1 MRQTLQT
8 PAFWC
13 LWFVW
18 GLAGAAGIATV
29 TLSATFGVARGLPL
43 EQAVLILTGF
53 NVTNGAS
60 RLIAGHLSDIMGRR
74 LTMGLT
80 FGAAGVGYLLLPQVT
95 GLEAWMVAADVVG
108 FAFGTLFAVSAPLI
122 VDCFGMAR
130 YGAVFGLV
138 FTAYAFVAGPLG
150 PWLSGY
156 ILDRTGGNFTLVF
169 MYLATLCLASAFLV
183 RYVRPA
189 KP

>member
-1 MRQTLQT
+1 
-8 PAFWC
+8 
-13 LWFVW
+13 
-18 GLAGAAGIATV
+18 
-29 TLSATFGVARGLPL
+29 
-43 EQAVLILTGF
+43 
-53 NVTNGAS
+53 
-60 RLIAGHLSDIMGRR
+60 LIAGHLSDMMGRR

-80 FGAAGVGYLLLPQVT
+80 FGAAGLGYVLLPQVT
-95 GLEAWMVAADVVG
+95 GLVSWIIAAAVVG
-108 FAFGTLFAVSAPLI
+108 FAFGTLFSVSAPLI

-130 YGAVFGLV
+130 FGAVFGLV

-169 MYLATLCLASAFLV
+169 TYLGSLCLVSAVLI
-183 RYVRPA
+183 RYVHPP